1 MRDKALLLSYA
12 LLSAAAAVGPARGH
26 KTLDDLGQAPQVVTP
41 LPTAFHIPNAAA
53 AQALREQRATPD
65 VPPASVAE

>member
-12 LLSAAAAVGPARGH
+12 LLSAAAAVAASRGLI
-26 KTLDDLGQAPQVVTP
+26 TVDDLAQAQLVLTAFA
-41 LPTAFHIPNAAA
+41 TAFHIPNAAA